1 MAAAAAPPA
10 GLLQR
15 LAEHAATRRAVAP
28 SAPPP
33 EPPAHAPSWDFGGG
47 RNPNP
52 IPNPKFTLPSAQPGR
67 PRAAGSL
74 RSHQLAGTLRGD
86 GGTAP
91 AARCAGRR
99 DPAAGTLRGTQR
111 EGASVLGTLREARSP
126 GEGASPAETLQGG
139 GAGVQQGAV
148 EEGLAGAGVEEG
160 ASGDVG
166 IGTLR
171 GTAGGPGRPGDLLA
185 APAGGRS
192 GAPIVV
198 RSSCARVTM
207 CCLPSPASHRV
218 RSDFNG
224 A

>member
-86 GGTAP
+86 GGSSP
-91 AARCAGRR
+91 G
-99 DPAAGTLRGTQR
+99 GTLRGAPGMAAVA
-111 EGASVLGTLREARSP
+111 EGRVGGEQAEPSAGAPAAGGPAGTGTLRA
-126 GEGASPAETLQGG
+126 G
-139 GAGVQQGAV
+139 GAGVASAPLGRSRLQHLVRKTALSLCQGCMGLWQGTRAREAV
-148 EEGLAGAGVEEG
+148 HEPRLAGMVLRWRARP
-160 ASGDVG
+160 ALLP
-166 IGTLR
+166 GTQTQQLQ
-171 GTAGGPGRPGDLLA
+171 TW
-185 APAGGRS
+185 
-192 GAPIVV
+192 
-198 RSSCARVTM
+198 
-207 CCLPSPASHRV
+207 
-218 RSDFNG
+218 
-224 A
+224 